1 MKMKGVTEQTIS
13 FLIMII
19 LAALIAFVIWRVI
32 S

>member
-1 MKMKGVTEQTIS
+1 MKGVTEQTIS